1 MNQPLEI
8 TFANKVDPA
17 AFRSLTAKN
26 AVFLYARCLEQELVF
41 REKKGLNVLLLKSYL
56 RHLLSPDGKII
67 RLGWEGYGQRLTF
80 IIDALKAA
88 QKNLRILDA
97 GCGYG
102 TESLLFSLFPVEVW
116 GIDLVPERIA
126 LARSRIDFFQSLSKR
141 PLEVTFVNAN
151 IFRFLE
157 NAPPFDIIW
166 AMESISHIYPP
177 EKFFQICR
185 QKISDDGKLII
196 SDPNRLNPL
205 ALIRSM
211 KIRGSIVHKPHKK
224 FLDPETRQPADV
236 GQEKI
241 FNIFRIRKLL
251 KAAGFQIKAIDVS
264 GFMGSSLL
272 PRSLFH
278 KEKAARLLGRYQRI
292 VQRTPILR
300 SLGSIYTLVATKRS
314 S

>member
-8 TFANKVDPA
+8 TPANKADPA

-41 REKKGLNVLLLKSYL
+41 REKKGLDILRLKSYL
-56 RHLLSPDGKII
+56 RHLFSPDGKII
-67 RLGWEGYGQRLTF
+67 RLGWEGYGQRLAF
-80 IIDALKAA
+80 IIEALRPS
-88 QKNLRILDA
+88 QKKLRILDA

-166 AMESISHIYPP
+166 AMEAISHIYPP
-177 EKFFQICR
+177 EKFFQTCR
-185 QKISDDGKLII
+185 QKITDDGKLII
-196 SDPNRLNPL
+196 SDPNSLNPL
-205 ALIRSM
+205 ALIRSI
-211 KIRGSIVHKPHKK
+211 KIRGSIVHQPHQK
-224 FLDPETRQPADV
+224 FRDPETRLPADV

-251 KAAGFQIKAIDVS
+251 EASGFRIKAIDVS

-272 PRSLFH
+272 PQSLLH
-278 KEKAARLLGRYQRI
+278 KEKAARLLERYQRI
-292 VQRTPILR
+292 AQRTPIFR
-300 SLGSIYTLVATKRS
+300 SLGSIYTLVAVKKNS
-314 S
+314 